1 MTAEEQNEAENDL
14 AFERLKWQS
23 RRRCAAAAFLG
34 LFLDLLLLVVLS
46 EQRLKVIEGPLM
58 ALIYTEGGIIAAYMG
73 LATWAQFKK

>member
-1 MTAEEQNEAENDL
+1 MTTDETKEAENDL

-34 LFLDLLLLVVLS
+34 LFLELLLLIVLP
-46 EQRLKVIEGPLM
+46 EKRIEIIQAPMM
-58 ALIYTEGGIIAAYMG
+58 ALIYTFGGIVAAYMG

>member
-1 MTAEEQNEAENDL
+1 MTAEETKEAENDL

-34 LFLDLLLLVVLS
+34 LFLVFLFLVAGDL
-46 EQRLKVIEGPLM
+46 ERLKAIEGPLQ
-58 ALIYTEGGIIAAYMG
+58 ALLYTFGGIIAAYMG